1 MRRTKWPLKRTKSVR
16 KPNKWFVGMEY
27 MANRFG
33 VVKGPYK
40 TDYNAMNV
48 QSTNHHCIILKK
60 DGQWFLTHRK
70 NAGVW
75 KQVESQKIQM
85 ASPS

>member
-1 MRRTKWPLKRTKSVR
+1 MRKTTEPLEIKH
-16 KPNKWFVGMEY
+16 WYIGMEY
-27 MANRFG
+27 MANKFG
-33 VVKGPYK
+33 IIKGPYSK
-40 TDYNAMNV
+40 KKMALHV
-48 QSTNHHCIILKK
+48 KSTTHECILLKK

-70 NAGVW
+70 NSGKW